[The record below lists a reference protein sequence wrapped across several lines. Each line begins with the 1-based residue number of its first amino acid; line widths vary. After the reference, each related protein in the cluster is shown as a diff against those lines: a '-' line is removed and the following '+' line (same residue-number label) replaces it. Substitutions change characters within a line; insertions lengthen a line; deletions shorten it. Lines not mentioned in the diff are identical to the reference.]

1 MPAYLYIALLV
12 GWAAWMSA
20 FLSRKRAPA
29 AHQINKRARWGIL
42 LEGVAFAVLWQGQ
55 FWERDPGWRVIPAIL
70 LLLLAAV
77 LSWTG
82 VRALGK
88 QWRIDAGLNPDH
100 RLIRSGPYSIVR
112 HPIYASM
119 LCLFLGTGLILSSW
133 PLLLPALALFLIGT
147 EIRVRVEDSLL
158 AAQFGD
164 DFAAYKRAIPAY
176 IPWLH

>member
-29 AHQINKRARWGIL
+29 ARQINKRARWGIL

-112 HPIYASM
+112 H
-119 LCLFLGTGLILSSW
+119 LSSW

>member
-29 AHQINKRARWGIL
+29 ARQINKRARWGIL

>member
-1 MPAYLYIALLV
+1 MPAYLYIVLLV